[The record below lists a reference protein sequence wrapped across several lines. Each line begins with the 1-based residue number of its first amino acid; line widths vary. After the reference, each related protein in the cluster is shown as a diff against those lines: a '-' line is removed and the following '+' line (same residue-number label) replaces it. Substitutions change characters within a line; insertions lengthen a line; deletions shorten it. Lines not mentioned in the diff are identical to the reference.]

1 MDEEIYKENILDHYK
16 HPRNAGRID
25 DADFSGRELNPSCGD
40 ATELFVKMDGGRV
53 AEAKFA
59 GRGCAVSQASVSML
73 TEKMKGMNLEE
84 LRGLNESDILGLLG
98 IDVGPLRMKC
108 AMLPLR
114 ALAKAL
120 EVNKN

>member
-1 MDEEIYKENILDHYK
+1 MEETLYMENILDHYK

-40 ATELFVKMDGGRV
+40 VVELFVKMDGGRV

-84 LRGLNESDILGLLG
+84 LRRRSAADEMRHAAAPG
-98 IDVGPLRMKC
+98 
-108 AMLPLR
+108 A
-114 ALAKAL
+114 
-120 EVNKN
+120 